1 MAAVIQQHTERMG
14 RRGWPRGGMAEKG
27 MAERGMDEPRIYL
40 CIDILFIDILC
51 GTDVALFQEDV

>member
-1 MAAVIQQHTERMG
+1 MAER
-14 RRGWPRGGMAEKG
+14 GMAEKG
-27 MAERGMDEPRIYL
+27 MDEPGIYL